1 MDIRVILVE
10 VIHAPDEA
18 EGIQEELES
27 FMGGIGYDLHMNI
40 GYDAIYV
47 KNDFEMT
54 RNKREL

>member
-1 MDIRVILVE
+1 MP
-10 VIHAPDEA
+10 PDEA

-47 KNDFEMT
+47 KKDFEMP